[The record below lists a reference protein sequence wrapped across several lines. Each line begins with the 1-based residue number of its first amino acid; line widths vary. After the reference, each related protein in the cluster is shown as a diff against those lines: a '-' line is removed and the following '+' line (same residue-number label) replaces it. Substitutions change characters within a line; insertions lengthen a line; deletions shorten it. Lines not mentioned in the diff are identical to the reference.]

1 MDEDSSEYNNIENK
15 TFFNKYHCICKIGKG
30 TFGSVFKA
38 IYNNQYFALKFE
50 SKNNKFNILGNEA
63 AIMYYLQGTNI
74 PYVELYSSTEEY
86 NILVMELL
94 GKSLGYYKRQLN
106 YFSLKTVC
114 MLGNQILS
122 ILEYIHDHHI
132 VHRDIK
138 PDNFCMGED
147 NTKYVY
153 IVDFGLA
160 KKYRSSS
167 TLIHYPLV
175 NKKSLTG
182 TPRYA
187 SINALKKLEQS
198 RRDDLESLGYVL
210 IFLLKGELPWQHIIV
225 KTKEERNQKI
235 LEKKLEISSSKL
247 CENLPFE
254 FERFIDYT
262 KNLEYTQT
270 PDYDYLRD
278 LLMNVMK
285 NNNLIYNFIFD
296 WTTKEEIKKR
306 ADIEYGHRDN
316 LLRKGPISSTNIYY
330 DLNNNKCNENNNKF
344 GIKKE
349 YNNFQKNTIGYQSD
363 EFLPILKYDFYNYK
377 DKDKDKVN
385 VMCTSACNIF

>member
-1 MDEDSSEYNNIENK
+1 LDW
-15 TFFNKYHCICKIGKG
+15 
-30 TFGSVFKA
+30 
-38 IYNNQYFALKFE
+38 
-50 SKNNKFNILGNEA
+50 
-63 AIMYYLQGTNI
+63 
-74 PYVELYSSTEEY
+74 P
-86 NILVMELL
+86 
-94 GKSLGYYKRQLN
+94 
-106 YFSLKTVC
+106 
-114 MLGNQILS
+114 
-122 ILEYIHDHHI
+122 
-132 VHRDIK
+132 
-138 PDNFCMGED
+138 
-147 NTKYVY
+147 
-153 IVDFGLA
+153 

-254 FERFIDYT
+254 FERFMDYT

-285 NNNLIYNFIFD
+285 NNNLIYNYIFD

-316 LLRKGPISSTNIYY
+316 PHRKGHISSTNIYY
-330 DLNNNKCNENNNKF
+330 DLNNNKCNANDKRRNK
-344 GIKKE
+344 KKSR
-349 YNNFQKNTIGYQSD
+349 Y
-363 EFLPILKYDFYNYK
+363 
-377 DKDKDKVN
+377 
-385 VMCTSACNIF
+385 

>member
-1 MDEDSSEYNNIENK
+1 MDEDSSEFNNIENQ
-15 TFFNKYHCICKIGKG
+15 TFFNKYHCISKIGKG

-38 IYNNQYFALKFE
+38 IYNNKYYALKFE
-50 SKNNKFNILGNEA
+50 SKNNKFNVLETEA

-94 GKSLGYYKRQLN
+94 GKSLGHFQRQLN

-114 MLGNQILS
+114 MLGTQILS

-132 VHRDIK
+132 IHRDIK
-138 PDNFCMGED
+138 PDNFCMGSD

-160 KKYRSSS
+160 KKYRNSS
-167 TLIHYPLV
+167 TLIHYPLI

-187 SINALKKLEQS
+187 SINALKRLEQS

-210 IFLLKGELPWQHIIV
+210 IYLLKGELPWQHIVV

-247 CENLPFE
+247 CENLPLE
-254 FERFIDYT
+254 FEKFIDYT

-278 LLMNVMK
+278 LLMKVMK
-285 NNNLIYNFIFD
+285 KNNLIYNYIFD

-316 LLRKGPISSTNIYY
+316 PLRKGPISSTNVYY
-330 DLNNNKCNENNNKF
+330 DLNNNKCNVNNNKF
-344 GIKKE
+344 GIK
-349 YNNFQKNTIGYQSD
+349 YNSFQKKTNVYQSD
-363 EFLPILKYDFYNYK
+363 DYLPILKYDFYNYK
-377 DKDKDKVN
+377 DKVN
-385 VMCTSACNIF
+385 VICTSACNIY

>member
-1 MDEDSSEYNNIENK
+1 MDEDSSEFNNIENQ
-15 TFFNKYHCICKIGKG
+15 TFFNKYHCISKIGKG

-38 IYNNQYFALKFE
+38 ICNNKYYALKFE
-50 SKNNKFNILGNEA
+50 SKNNKFNVLETEA

-94 GKSLGYYKRQLN
+94 GKSLGHFQRQLN

-114 MLGNQILS
+114 MLGTQILS

-132 VHRDIK
+132 IHRDIK
-138 PDNFCMGED
+138 PDNFCMGSD

-160 KKYRSSS
+160 KKYRNSS
-167 TLIHYPLV
+167 TLIHYPLI

-187 SINALKKLEQS
+187 SINALKRLEQS

-210 IFLLKGELPWQHIIV
+210 IYLLKGELPWQHIVV

-247 CENLPFE
+247 CENLPLE
-254 FERFIDYT
+254 FEKFIDYT

-278 LLMNVMK
+278 LLMKVMK
-285 NNNLIYNFIFD
+285 KNNLIYNYIFD

-316 LLRKGPISSTNIYY
+316 PLRKGPISSTNVYY
-330 DLNNNKCNENNNKF
+330 DLNNNKCNVNNNKF
-344 GIKKE
+344 GIK
-349 YNNFQKNTIGYQSD
+349 YNSFQKKTNVYQSD
-363 EFLPILKYDFYNYK
+363 DYLPILKYDFYNYK
-377 DKDKDKVN
+377 DKVN
-385 VMCTSACNIF
+385 VICTSACNIY

>member
-1 MDEDSSEYNNIENK
+1 
-15 TFFNKYHCICKIGKG
+15 
-30 TFGSVFKA
+30 
-38 IYNNQYFALKFE
+38 
-50 SKNNKFNILGNEA
+50 
-63 AIMYYLQGTNI
+63 MYYLQGTNI

-285 NNNLIYNFIFD
+285 NNNLIYNYIFD

-306 ADIEYGHRDN
+306 ADIEYGQRDN
-316 LLRKGPISSTNIYY
+316 PHRKGHISSTNIYY
-330 DLNNNKCNENNNKF
+330 DLNNNKCNSNNNKF

-349 YNNFQKNTIGYQSD
+349 INNFQKNTIGYQSD
-363 EFLPILKYDFYNYK
+363 EYLPILKYDFYNYK
-377 DKDKDKVN
+377 DKVN
-385 VMCTSACNIF
+385 VICTSACNIF